1 MVSLQS
7 QSFILQLREKLRQL
21 PPRRIAPEGRPSAGV
36 LLLFYDL
43 NGETHLL
50 FTRRTDLVEHH
61 KGQICFPGGSQE
73 ATDPDLLCTAL
84 RETFEEVGV
93 QPEHVE
99 PIGQL
104 HDIVSRGSNF
114 VITPYVGVVHTPL
127 PYPFAHAQHEVEE
140 ILEVPLAGL
149 LDEANVIREAQR
161 MEGEDVETLS
171 YRFGDHVI
179 WGATARILRQLLE
192 LLSGDRPS

>member
-1 MVSLQS
+1 MVFLQS
-7 QSFILQLREKLRQL
+7 QSFILQLRERLKQHQ
-21 PPRRIAPEGRPSAGV
+21 PSRIVPAGRPSAGV

-93 QPEHVE
+93 RPEDVE

-104 HDIVSRGSNF
+104 HDIVARGSNF
-114 VITPYVGVVHTPL
+114 VVTPYVGVVRTPL

-149 LDEANVIREAQR
+149 LDEANVIREVQR
-161 MEGEDVETLS
+161 IEGEETEGIS
-171 YRFGDHVI
+171 YRFGDHII

-192 LLSGDRPS
+192 LLPA